1 MISNEKFNRR
11 LKIKRWL
18 KVMASWPLMV
28 FMVWLSYSSINELIS
43 INNSIS
49 IIPKVKL
56 AGLVNNVASFVGL
69 LIFGFIAIIP
79 IAMLHRST
87 ELLLKVPFSTKT
99 GLYSVAIIVLSSIA
113 SAIWLD
119 NNTREKIKQYD
130 YIECTSEQEL
140 TLKSSSRTYVLDPSS
155 CD

>member
-43 INNSIS
+43 INNSIG

-79 IAMLHRST
+79 IAMLHSST
-87 ELLLKVPFSTKT
+87 ELLL
-99 GLYSVAIIVLSSIA
+99 
-113 SAIWLD
+113 
-119 NNTREKIKQYD
+119 
-130 YIECTSEQEL
+130 
-140 TLKSSSRTYVLDPSS
+140 
-155 CD
+155 